1 MNWQFTPYAAPLL
14 VGAALM
20 TGIAVLAWQRRT
32 TRGATA
38 MFWLSLGVIIYM
50 LGYALEIGSQTLGD
64 AGFWIRVEYLG
75 ITTAPVCFFLLA
87 YTYSGHQ
94 PRQTPLMVGL
104 LLVEPAITVLLVWTN
119 TKHELI
125 WRNLRF
131 EDLGIFYGLRFEP
144 GSWYWVS
151 VAYTWLTLIGGVILL
166 AEYYLRET
174 TLYRRQISLILLGA
188 LAPMVLHAAYLL
200 GVFPDGLDI
209 NPYAF
214 LVTGVITAW
223 AVFGYRFLDIMP
235 IAREVVLASMGDAV
249 IVANARD
256 QVVYLNRS
264 AQRLFGLNTMV
275 GCPLTDAFER
285 WPNLAAR
292 CRQSIQ
298 DHHEDITLTI
308 QGEARS
314 YDLHLSPLY
323 SPSNRYEGRLTV
335 LRDITDRVRA
345 ETDLKE
351 SNQRLATLRAVDVEL
366 SRKLEVKYVLD
377 IALDAAMRITHADA
391 AFIGLA
397 EDAGIRIVHK
407 LGQCP
412 DSVIGQIIG
421 PDHGITARVIR
432 THEAEMVPDVALD
445 PDYYPLV
452 SSTRAQITVPLLSG
466 KHLIG
471 VLTLECSRLD
481 RFNQD
486 IYETVKLLA
495 ARVAVAIDNAYIYEE
510 RANLVK
516 ELDAFAHTVAHDLKN
531 PLNVIFGYAEMLS
544 DDLQLQAHAN
554 DAAKKYLEAIN
565 QGVHK
570 ATNIIDALLVLA
582 GVRASGEI
590 TIEPLAMGAIVGEV
604 LDRLAIMLGQFQ
616 AELVLPEAWPVALG
630 YGPWIEEIWVNYI
643 TNALKYGGTPPCVEL
658 GFDRPD
664 NQVIR
669 FWVRDNGPGLTPD
682 QQAQLFRPFTRVGQ
696 ASVEGHGLGLSI
708 VQRIAER
715 LHGEVGVESEV
726 GQGSLFYFTLPAAP
740 GMDG

>member
-20 TGIAVLAWQRRT
+20 FGIAVLAWQHRS
-32 TRGATA
+32 TRGAAA
-38 MFWLSLGVIIYM
+38 MFYLSMGVIIYM
-50 LGYALEIGSQTLGD
+50 LGYALEIGSQTLGE
-64 AGFWIRVEYLG
+64 ASFWIRVEYFG
-75 ITTAPVCFFLLA
+75 ITTTPVCFFLLA

-94 PRQTPLMVGL
+94 PRQIPLLYGL

-119 TKHELI
+119 TEHELI
-125 WRNLRF
+125 WRNMRF

-151 VAYTWLTLIGGVILL
+151 VAYTWLALMGGVILL
-166 AEYYLRET
+166 IEYYLRET
-174 TLYRRQISLILLGA
+174 SLYRRQIRLILLGA
-188 LAPMVLHAAYLL
+188 MAPMVLHAAYLA
-200 GVFPDGLDI
+200 GVFPDGLDV

-214 LVTGVITAW
+214 LITGVITAW

-235 IAREVVLASMGDAV
+235 IAREIVLASMSDAV
-249 IVANARD
+249 IVADARD
-256 QVVYLNRS
+256 QIVYLNRS
-264 AQRLFGLNTMV
+264 AQHLLGLHTAI

-285 WPNLAAR
+285 WPNLAAK
-292 CRQSIQ
+292 CRQPIQ
-298 DHHEDITLTI
+298 EQHEDITLTI

-323 SPSNRYEGRLTV
+323 RQSNHYEGRLTV

-366 SRKLEVKYVLD
+366 SRKLEVKYVLN

-412 DSVIGQIIG
+412 DSVIGQIVA
-421 PDHGITARVIR
+421 PDQGITARVVR
-432 THEAEMVPDVALD
+432 THEAEMVPDVSLD

-452 SSTRAQITVPLLSG
+452 PTTRAQLTVPLLSG
-466 KHLIG
+466 KNLIG

-486 IYETVKLLA
+486 IFETVRLLA

-544 DDLQLQAHAN
+544 DDLEFQAGDTAHE
-554 DAAKKYLEAIN
+554 YLEAIN

-582 GVRASGEI
+582 GVRASGEVK
-590 TIEPLAMGAIVGEV
+590 IEPLAMGTIVGEV
-604 LDRLAIMLGQFQ
+604 RTRLAIVLNQSQ
-616 AELVLPEAWPVALG
+616 AELIFPEAWPVALG

-643 TNALKYGGTPPCVEL
+643 TNALKYGGTPPRVEL

-664 NQVIR
+664 DEVIR
-669 FWVRDNGPGLTPD
+669 FWVRDNGPGLAPD
-682 QQAQLFRPFTRVGQ
+682 QQAQLFRPFTRIGQ
-696 ASVEGHGLGLSI
+696 ANVEGHGLGLSI

-715 LHGEVGVESEV
+715 LHGEVGVESQV

-740 GMDG
+740 GLSG